1 MSAALEA
8 AREHLAGTEA
18 WVVGGA
24 VRDRLLHRPIDD
36 VDLVLDGDLR
46 SAARHLAVAVGGP
59 AFPLSD
65 SFGGWRV
72 LAEDHSWHVDLMP
85 LRGGSIEADVALRDF
100 SVNAIAEPLA
110 GGPLVDPHD
119 GVGDLAARRLRMVSP
134 AAFADDPLRV
144 LRLARFDCELGL
156 EAEPET
162 LSAARTHAPGIAG
175 VAPERILAEL
185 KRVMASARVLD
196 GLSVMDGLGLYRQL
210 LPELEACRGMEQ
222 NRFHHL
228 DVLDHTL
235 ASLEAAVALQAA
247 PEEQVGEELAPA
259 VRTLLAEPFA
269 EGITRGTALR
279 FGALLHDIAKPPTRG
294 QRPDGSVTF
303 IGHDAVGAEL
313 SRTILTRLTA
323 SERLR
328 AHVAALTRHHLRL
341 GFLVRERPLA
351 RRTLHRYVVACAP
364 IPADVTLLT
373 VCDRLAT
380 RGDNAGPAIAAHLEL
395 AREVLPAALSAQQEP
410 PPTPLVRGDDLAHA
424 LDVRPGPRLGELLAE
439 IAEARFAGEVTD
451 RVGAIEF
458 ARGLL

>member
-24 VRDRLLHRPIDD
+24 VRDRLLHRSIDD

-46 SAARHLAVAVGGP
+46 AAARHLAVAVGGP

-72 LAEDHSWHVDLMP
+72 LADDHSWHVDLMP

-100 SVNAIAEPLA
+100 TVNAIAEPLA

-144 LRLARFDCELGL
+144 LRLARFGCELGL
-156 EAEPET
+156 KAEPGT
-162 LSAARTHAPGIAG
+162 LSAARTNAAGIG
-175 VAPERILAEL
+175 EVAQERVLAEL
-185 KRVMASARVLD
+185 KRVMAADRVLD
-196 GLSVMDGLGLYRQL
+196 GLALMDRLGLYAEV

-235 ASLEAAVALQAA
+235 ASLEAVVKLQAA
-247 PEEQVGEELAPA
+247 PQEQVGEELAPA
-259 VRTLLAEPFA
+259 VQALLAEPLA

-279 FGALLHDIAKPPTRG
+279 FGALLHDIAKPSTRG
-294 QRPDGSVTF
+294 ERSDGSVTF

-328 AHVAALTRHHLRL
+328 AHVATLTRHHLRL

-351 RRTLHRYVVACAP
+351 RRTLHRYLVSCAP

-380 RGDNAGPAIAAHLEL
+380 RGDNAGPAISAHLEL
-395 AREVLPAALSAQQEP
+395 AREVLPVALRAQQEP
-410 PPTPLVRGDDLAHA
+410 PPVPLVRGDELAHA
-424 LDVRPGPRLGELLAE
+424 LGVRPGPRLGELLAE
-439 IAEARFAGEVTD
+439 IAEARFAGEIDD
-451 RVGAIEF
+451 RAGAIEL